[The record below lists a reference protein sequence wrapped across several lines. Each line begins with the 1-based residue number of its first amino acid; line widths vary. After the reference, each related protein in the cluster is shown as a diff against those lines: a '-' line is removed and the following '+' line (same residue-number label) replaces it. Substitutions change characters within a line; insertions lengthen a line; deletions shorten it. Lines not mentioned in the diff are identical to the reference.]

1 MVREN
6 DETMASP
13 PAAQTTIPQILVKA
27 PANLFEFVKAW
38 TSAVNVEEKWQLIN
52 VRHRFLS
59 DVFRH

>member
-1 MVREN
+1 MEN
-6 DETMASP
+6 DGTMASP
-13 PAAQTTIPQILVKA
+13 LAAETTSPKVVVKA

-38 TSAVNVEEKWQLIN
+38 TSAVNAEEKWQLIN